1 MEKRG
6 FRNIFNLR
14 GVSDMG
20 SAGQLGGMDRRFSFA
35 VENEKAVDA
44 VFDVVSF
51 EGEEAISTLYRFE
64 LLLISENNDIDES
77 KVVNYRAAFTLS
89 DGVEGKAP
97 VTYAGEVR
105 EFARLNQIAG
115 AVFYRAVLVPRLWKL
130 DSFFLS
136 EVYLDKKRPEIF
148 KLVMDNA
155 GLNPNDYDV
164 KFKNDGRDH
173 EGNALSVLPYICQ
186 YQESYLSFISRWAE
200 RLGTYWW
207 YQPDTKN
214 GVLSEK
220 AVFSDVYTAHPW
232 LDWEL
237 QYQPELLANPAARN
251 VLHSLILET
260 RSTPKKLTIMDYQHY
275 RASQEIKGSAMVD
288 PEGIGEVFLYGEN
301 LKDNVQANEIAR
313 LRAEAILCSARQY
326 QGRTTAV
333 GLRCGYKVKVN
344 GHDRKSFNRS
354 YLLTRIRHSGSQ
366 AGLLMAVGHAPLYEA
381 GSMSDDFYRAEFT
394 AIHDDVQYR
403 SEMNH
408 PWPKIYGTLNAFIDA
423 EGSGEYAEVNE
434 KGEYKIQVPFAATGK
449 PDAHGS
455 AWIRRATFYAGEE
468 HGIYFPL
475 HKGTEVLLSFIN
487 GNPDQPVIL
496 MAVPNSMK
504 HCLVTSKNP
513 TQAMI
518 RTAGSN
524 FIGME
529 DQKGRQGLLIESPT
543 ARTMI
548 RLGDKDALSV
558 TVPGA
563 RASNKNG
570 LSAFTED
577 NIMLEA
583 GNDIAI
589 KAKNEI
595 SITSEAADIKI
606 TASGKVHT
614 TSASETSTCLGPLF
628 KYTHGDEYTFTN
640 SQTLEITLGAAE
652 AFTAGISMEAY
663 LGPKIEYSIFTK
675 NHFWSAFNTEVGF
688 GLKAEY
694 RNGTMHEIW
703 TGMKTEVGAGLKT
716 EQNTGIK
723 TEKMNVKLGIADLE
737 LKNTRIVAEEQQ
749 LKISKTP
756 TEIVNRNVNIN
767 TVSADI
773 KESAVVRDIA
783 KVKLDTSQVSLHS
796 NTHIFM
802 GYEDTNLLNII

>member
-1 MEKRG
+1 
-6 FRNIFNLR
+6 
-14 GVSDMG
+14 MG
-20 SAGQLGGMDRRFSFA
+20 SASQLGGMGRRFSFSA
-35 VENEKAVDA
+35 VNEKDIDA
-44 VFDVVSF
+44 TFDVVSF

-64 LLLISENNDIDES
+64 VLLISENNDIDES
-77 KVVNYRAAFTLS
+77 KVVSHQAIFTLS
-89 DGVEGKAP
+89 DGVEGKTP
-97 VTYAGEVR
+97 VSYVGLVR
-105 EFARLNQIAG
+105 EFARLHSVAEG
-115 AVFYRAVLVPRLWKL
+115 TFYRAVLAPKFWKL
-130 DSFFLS
+130 DTFFLS

-148 KLVMDNA
+148 KLIMDNA
-155 GLNPNDYDV
+155 GLNAADYTV

-173 EGNALSVLPYICQ
+173 DGNELSVLPYICQ
-186 YQESYLSFISRWAE
+186 YQESYLSFITRWAE

-207 YQPDTKN
+207 YQAETKN
-214 GVLSEK
+214 GAVSEK
-220 AVFSDVYTAHPW
+220 VVFSDVYTAHPSHE
-232 LDWEL
+232 WEL
-237 QYQPELLANPAARN
+237 QYQPQLVANPASKN

-275 RASQEIKGSAMVD
+275 RASQEIKGSATVD
-288 PEGIGEVFLYGEN
+288 PEGLGEVILYGEN
-301 LKDNVQANEIAR
+301 LEDNAQANEIAR
-313 LRAEAILCSARQY
+313 LRAEAILCSAKQY
-326 QGRTTAV
+326 QGTTTAT

-354 YLLTRIRHSGSQ
+354 YLLTHIRHSGSQ
-366 AGLLMAVGHAPLYEA
+366 AGLLLA
-381 GSMSDDFYRAEFT
+381 GVRVAMKEGDSVNDDFYRAEFT
-394 AIHDDVQYR
+394 AIPDDVQFR
-403 SEMNH
+403 SEIKH

-449 PDAHGS
+449 PHAHGS
-455 AWIRRATFYAGEE
+455 AWIRQATFYAGEE

-487 GNPDQPVIL
+487 GNPDQPVIV

-504 HCLVTSKNP
+504 HCLVTSQNP

-518 RTAGSN
+518 RTAGNN

-529 DQKGRQGLLIESPT
+529 DLKGKQGLLIESPT

-558 TVPGA
+558 TVPDA

-595 SITSEAADIKI
+595 SIISEAADIKI

-614 TSASETSTCLGPLF
+614 TSASETNTCLGPLF

-652 AFTAGISMEAY
+652 AFTAGIRMEAF
-663 LGPKIEYSIFTK
+663 LGPKIEYSILTK
-675 NHFWSAFNTEVGF
+675 NDFWTAFKTEVGL
-688 GLKAEY
+688 GLHTEY
-694 RNGTMHEIW
+694 RNGTKNEIW
-703 TGMKTEVGAGLKT
+703 SGLKNEAWSGINTEAGAGLKL
-716 EQNTGIK
+716 EQNSGIK
-723 TEKMNVKLGIADLE
+723 AEKLNVKLGTVGME
-737 LKNTRIVAEEQQ
+737 LKEANMVTEEQQ
-749 LKISKTP
+749 LKISKAM
-756 TEIVNRNVNIN
+756 TEIVKREANIN
-767 TVSADI
+767 AVSTEI
-773 KESAVVRDIA
+773 TESDVVKYTAKA
-783 KVKLDTSQVSLHS
+783 KVITNQLSLYS
-796 NTHIFM
+796 GI
-802 GYEDTNLLNII
+802 NIYVK